1 MIKQI
6 HNSTKADFKSL
17 HWATKRGIQ
26 MKTLAIIL
34 IVDAILNAV
43 LKIIIYKLQ
52 KDIDKEIAKG
62 VEMMRESIRDEVEMM
77 RKPTYDEDNK

>member
-1 MIKQI
+1 
-6 HNSTKADFKSL
+6 
-17 HWATKRGIQ
+17 

-34 IVDAILNAV
+34 IVDTILNAV

-62 VEMMRESIRDEVEMM
+62 VEMMRESIYNEM
-77 RKPTYDEDNK
+77 RESIHNEDSK